1 MVTTT
6 HSPLPPRPFI
16 LTTGLLV
23 FLLLDLAVLGVA
35 ATVLLGDHFDG
46 DGAIGTVLGGSLIA
60 GGVILLVETWRSSR
74 GKRSARKTL
83 TYVGVMLAI
92 LFVWRRLIPFLLLAI
107 LAAIGLA
114 LIWSPQSNAYFQAVE
129 PRHTKLRGYAR
140 ATSKAAQSLR
150 KK

>member
-46 DGAIGTVLGGSLIA
+46 DGAIGTVLGG
-60 GGVILLVETWRSSR
+60 
-74 GKRSARKTL
+74 
-83 TYVGVMLAI
+83 
-92 LFVWRRLIPFLLLAI
+92 
-107 LAAIGLA
+107 
-114 LIWSPQSNAYFQAVE
+114 
-129 PRHTKLRGYAR
+129 
-140 ATSKAAQSLR
+140 
-150 KK
+150 